1 MKANDTGLL
10 AQNEW
15 KRLSIRFP
23 GMYTDDF
30 VVMPDH
36 IHGIIVFVGA
46 MQEVS
51 RSSNNFPVASPSQ
64 IDEKSR
70 RLGTIIGAYKST
82 VARLINGLRH
92 TPGAPV
98 WQQNYYEHII
108 RDEIEFIN
116 IQNYIEENP
125 SRWGEDQTHLTWPSD
140 YPYKGET
147 GFT

>member
-1 MKANDTGLL
+1 VTWQRNCLFGEIIDGIMRANDAGLL

-36 IHGIIVFVGA
+36 IHGIIALESV
-46 MQEVS
+46 
-51 RSSNNFPVASPSQ
+51 
-64 IDEKSR
+64 IEKSR

-82 VARLINGLRH
+82 VTRLINGLHH

-98 WQQNYYEHII
+98 WQRNYFEHII
-108 RDEIEFIN
+108 SNEKDFN
-116 IQNYIEENP
+116 KIQTYIEENP
-125 SRWGEDQTHLTWPSD
+125 SKWGENLIHLNYPSNI
-140 YPYKGET
+140 P
-147 GFT
+147 